1 MSGQLTTAKYKLAR
15 MSRRIAVDQNVF
27 AWDGGHPGLTV
38 WNLLNYTRIEN
49 AHKVRKKTFV
59 FYYAIVTY
67 TTTGK
72 AEQLRVC
79 LSRDDNPPELTIID

>member
-38 WNLLNYTRIEN
+38 
-49 AHKVRKKTFV
+49 
-59 FYYAIVTY
+59 
-67 TTTGK
+67 
-72 AEQLRVC
+72 
-79 LSRDDNPPELTIID
+79 